1 MLLSCKSSAI
11 ALQKQCYCAVKA
23 LSLKH
28 KKKTRSWQRLVTK
41 NRTNRKRNER
51 GGKKNNKQPHFACR
65 LLIMRVATTV
75 IVLLIIYLDSIEQG
89 RD

>member
-28 KKKTRSWQRLVTK
+28 KKKTMGWQRLITK
-41 NRTNRKRNER
+41 KETN
-51 GGKKNNKQPHFACR
+51 GK
-65 LLIMRVATTV
+65 
-75 IVLLIIYLDSIEQG
+75 
-89 RD
+89 

>member
-1 MLLSCKSSAI
+1 MLLPSKSSAI
-11 ALQKQCYCAVKA
+11 APQKQCYCAVKA

-28 KKKTRSWQRLVTK
+28 KKKAMGWQRLITK
-41 NRTNRKRNER
+41 KETNRKRNER

-75 IVLLIIYLDSIEQG
+75 VVLLIIYLDSIEQG